1 MSQFFDTVH
10 QLNDN
15 ETKHT
20 NNLSLLS
27 FMGVSDEANIYAI
40 RLHSSLS

>member
-1 MSQFFDTVH
+1 MYLLTWKNVSPVMSQFFDTVH

-20 NNLSLLS
+20 NNLLSLL
-27 FMGVSDEANIYAI
+27 E
-40 RLHSSLS
+40 LHGCVR